1 MSRPSPR
8 RLELLQALHMAF
20 RQMSAGAVMFHQAIA
35 DRLGLHVTDHKC
47 ADLILRH
54 GSMTAGTLA
63 NLTGLTTGAIT
74 GVVDRLEGAGLAR
87 RVPDPDDRR
96 RVVIEMIANS
106 KSSTATATLFS
117 GIAQATSRLLDG
129 YTDDELAF
137 LLEFIKRCNTLSH
150 AETIKLRKDAA
161 AATARPLP
169 RKARKRV
176 RHTVVK

>member
-1 MSRPSPR
+1 
-8 RLELLQALHMAF
+8 MAF

-54 GSMTAGTLA
+54 GSMTAGALA

-87 RVPDPDDRR
+87 RVPDPEDRR
-96 RVVIEMIANS
+96 RVVIEMIAHS
-106 KSSTATATLFS
+106 KSSAAAENLFS
-117 GIAQATSRLLDG
+117 GIAEATSQLLEG
-129 YTDDELAF
+129 YSDDELAF
-137 LLEFIKRCNTLSH
+137 LLEFIERCNTLSH
-150 AETIKLRKDAA
+150 AETIKLRKESAA
-161 AATARPLP
+161 STVRPSA
-169 RKARKRV
+169 RKATKRV